1 MTTFL
6 IILAILVLI
15 HILPIGAR
23 VIYDE
28 NGVVVKAVLGLIQ
41 FKVAPGKPK
50 PPKDPEDEAEEK
62 RKKKEAAAA
71 KKAEKKRKKEQKKLQ
86 TKEKPKKPKK
96 KKPVG
101 ALIQE
106 FLPFVKLGIHAL
118 GDLRTLFTIW
128 KLKLRVTYGA
138 GDAGQIAMNYG
149 IAWGA
154 CGAGMSLLTKA
165 FRIKKYDVE
174 PVLDYECKE
183 MRIVA
188 DAIVTITLGRVMA
201 YLIKYG
207 VRAVKILIANKK
219 NKKKAVQINES
230 SSS

>member
-6 IILAILVLI
+6 IILAILVLLN
-15 HILPIGAR
+15 ILPIGAR

-28 NGVVVKAVLGLIQ
+28 NGVVVKVVLGLIQ

-50 PPKDPEDEAEEK
+50 PPKDPEDAAEEK

-71 KKAEKKRKKEQKKLQ
+71 KKAEKKKKKEQKKLQ

-96 KKPVG
+96 KKPIG
-101 ALIQE
+101 ALVRE
-106 FLPFVKLGIHAL
+106 FFPFVKLGIHAL
-118 GDLRTLFTIW
+118 GDLRTIFTVW
-128 KLKLRVTYGA
+128 KLNLRITYGS
-138 GDAGQIAMNYG
+138 GDAGQAALNYG
-149 IAWGA
+149 KVWAISGA
-154 CGAGMSLLTKA
+154 ALSLLTKA
-165 FRIKKYDVE
+165 FRIKKYDVQS
-174 PVLDYECKE
+174 VLDYDCKE

-188 DAIVTITLGRVMA
+188 DAVVTITLWRVMA

-207 VRAVKILIANKK
+207 VGAVKILIANKK